1 MWVGAGRGRRRGAGA
16 AVGAGES
23 RQGQAR
29 ASASARETRNES
41 GRGHGPG
48 RGLGP
53 ERGSC
58 RVCGPKDG
66 LVAKRFDPETR
77 RPAEEPNGVCKTPGC
92 MPVLRLL
99 VLVLVLVAQLLLP
112 RTERRRPW
120 SSRCIA
126 SAAASTAASLSSMA
140 PRDSSSAR
148 SLAWC

>member
-1 MWVGAGRGRRRGAGA
+1 MGVGAGRGRGRGDGRGGGSRR
-16 AVGAGES
+16 
-23 RQGQAR
+23 GQAR
-29 ASASARETRNES
+29 ASAGERERKETSQGQNKVRAGAVS
-41 GRGHGPG
+41 GGVR
-48 RGLGP
+48 
-53 ERGSC
+53 
-58 RVCGPKDG
+58 PKDC
-66 LVAKRFDPETR
+66 LIAQRLDPKTR

-92 MPVLRLL
+92 MPVLLVL